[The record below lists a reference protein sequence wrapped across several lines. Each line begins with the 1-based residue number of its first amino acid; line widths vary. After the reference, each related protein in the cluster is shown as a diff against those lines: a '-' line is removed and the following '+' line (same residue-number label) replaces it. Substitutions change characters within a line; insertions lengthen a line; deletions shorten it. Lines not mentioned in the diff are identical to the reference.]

1 MSATEP
7 AKPTT
12 RKPRTVRSAGGT
24 QETSANTE
32 TSMTEQ
38 EKDPENGGK
47 SSTAVESGANGR
59 SEVMALSVK
68 SEKTEDKGAIQVST
82 SGSIQSRPVVPGEL
96 EVAGTYAEAGLRPIG
111 ASHMHVYGTILNNR
125 PIIAST
131 LRVAIA
137 DALAD
142 HRPIFGSDLVV
153 RDDLTL
159 PGGRP
164 VFASDPQLLQSSF
177 LPGGRPIASNE
188 IDDSESLM
196 GYID

>member
-1 MSATEP
+1 
-7 AKPTT
+7 
-12 RKPRTVRSAGGT
+12 
-24 QETSANTE
+24 
-32 TSMTEQ
+32 MTEQ
-38 EKDPENGGK
+38 EKDPENGGR
-47 SSTAVESGANGR
+47 SSTAAESDANGR

-82 SGSIQSRPVVPGEL
+82 SSSIQSRPVVPGEL
-96 EVAGTYAEAGLRPIG
+96 EVAGTYAQAGLRPIG
-111 ASHMHVYGTILNNR
+111 ASDMAVYGTILNNR
-125 PIIAST
+125 PIMATT

-177 LPGGRPIASNE
+177 LPGGRPIASNA
-188 IDDSESLM
+188 IDDSETLM